1 MKNFFLWVVTT
12 IIKDVSGALILSVI
26 AIGLLVIAAVNAP
39 DYFNVLFFPVIIGVF
54 FLYAK
59 FIK

>member
-12 IIKDVSGALILSVI
+12 IIKDVSGALIPSVI

-39 DYFNVLFFPVIIGVF
+39 DYFNVLFFR
-54 FLYAK
+54 
-59 FIK
+59 